1 MAPTPRRAGGEER
14 RQPPSVRI
22 ELTARGIFF
31 ILLAVAG
38 IILLRR
44 LWPVVIL
51 VVTALIFMGAL
62 LPYVEWL
69 VARGI
74 NRGIA
79 VLLVAFAVFAGIVA
93 LFAMMVPGLISEF
106 ETIRDQLPGW
116 AEEIQARLADFGVD
130 VDLEQRAREIDWA
143 EVLSGR
149 AVDYTQQLLFFLFGM
164 FTIAVMT
171 IYLLIDAPRLARW
184 VYQFVPPGKEADAQ
198 RLLQSMTRVV
208 GGYVRGQTITS
219 GIIAVYTF
227 VVLTAVGVPN
237 ALAFSVLA
245 GIADVIPLVGAY
257 IAVGPP
263 ILAASDESARAAI
276 TVLVALLLYQQFE
289 DRVLVPRVYGATLN
303 LPPLVV
309 LITVLIGAELL
320 GVVGVLLAL
329 PAAAAG
335 RVILEYSMERRLLG
349 LPPPP
354 RDDGEFGTPEAL
366 EHEGEQIF
374 APNEEPDRLAH
385 EGEGLG
391 DR

>member
-1 MAPTPRRAGGEER
+1 M
-14 RQPPSVRI
+14 RI

-31 ILLAVAG
+31 ILLAIAG
-38 IILLRR
+38 IIVLRR

-69 VARGI
+69 VARGV
-74 NRGIA
+74 NRGVA
-79 VLLVAFAVFAGIVA
+79 VLLVAFAVFAAIVG
-93 LFAMMVPGLISEF
+93 LFAMMVPGLVSEF
-106 ETIRDQLPGW
+106 QTIRDQLPGW
-116 AEEIQARLADFGVD
+116 AEEVQSRLADFGVE
-130 VDLEQRAREIDWA
+130 VDLEQRAREINWT

-149 AVDYTQQLLFFLFGM
+149 AIDYTQQVLFFLFGA
-164 FTIAVMT
+164 FTVAVMT

-184 VYQFVPPGKEADAQ
+184 VYQFVPAGKEADAQ

-219 GIIAVYTF
+219 AIIAIYTF
-227 VVLTAVGVPN
+227 IVLTAVGVPN

-245 GIADVIPLVGAY
+245 GIADIIPLVGAY
-257 IAVGPP
+257 IAVGPQV
-263 ILAASDESARAAI
+263 LAASDESSTAAI
-276 TVLVALLLYQQFE
+276 TVLIALLLYQQFE

-335 RVILEYSMERRLLG
+335 RVVLEYSMERRLLG

-354 RDDGEFGTPEAL
+354 SDEEEFGTPEAL
-366 EHEGEQIF
+366 ERPGDEVF
-374 APNEEPDRLAH
+374 APDEEPDRLAH
-385 EGEGLG
+385 ENEGVPAN
-391 DR
+391 

>member
-1 MAPTPRRAGGEER
+1 M
-14 RQPPSVRI
+14 RI

-31 ILLAVAG
+31 LLLAVAG

-69 VARGI
+69 VAKGL

-79 VLLVAFAVFAGIVA
+79 VFLVAFAVFAGIVA

-106 ETIRDQLPGW
+106 QTIRDQLPGW
-116 AEEIQARLADFGVD
+116 AEELQTRLADFGVQ
-130 VDLEQRAREIDWA
+130 VDLEQRAREINWT

-149 AVDYTQQLLFFLFGM
+149 AIDYTQQALFFLFGM

-219 GIIAVYTF
+219 GIIAIYTF

-237 ALAFSVLA
+237 ALAFAVLA

-263 ILAASDESARAAI
+263 ILAASDESSTAAI

-303 LPPLVV
+303 LPPLIV

-354 RDDGEFGTPEAL
+354 TDEQDFGTPEVL
-366 EHEGEQIF
+366 ERPGDQVF
-374 APNEEPDRLAH
+374 APDEEPDRLAY